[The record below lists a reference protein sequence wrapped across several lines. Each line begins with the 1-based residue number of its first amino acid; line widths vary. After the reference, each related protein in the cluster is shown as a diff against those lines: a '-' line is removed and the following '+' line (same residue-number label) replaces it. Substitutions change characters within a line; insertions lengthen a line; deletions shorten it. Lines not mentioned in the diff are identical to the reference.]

1 MPDLYWIINK
11 SSNSDNLKKL
21 ISLRAFLLDEADS
34 PWALT
39 YDFENNNDLISYL
52 KDNEINY
59 FLNLNTKNIIKLN
72 IKATDIISM
81 PKNKKLKFISMLDP
95 VIDNLL
101 DQNRIITDNIRI
113 NPFAKDKLLNFILE
127 NKININKNL
136 FELFIRRNNNL
147 LDLLSI
153 SNFNYKL
160 NYNCSYYSKE
170 YKIRNYW
177 KNMWSDAIKY
187 NDNSIIENIKI

>member
-39 YDFENNNDLISYL
+39 YDYENNNDLISYL

-95 VIDNLL
+95 IIDSLL
-101 DQNRIITDNIRI
+101 DQNKVITDNIRI

-127 NKININKNL
+127 NKININKDL
-136 FELFIRRNNNL
+136 FELFIRRNDNL

-177 KNMWSDAIKY
+177 KNMWSDSIKY

>member
-52 KDNEINY
+52 KDNELNY

-72 IKATDIISM
+72 IKITDIISM
-81 PKNKKLKFISMLDP
+81 PKNKKLKFISLLDP
-95 VIDNLL
+95 IIESLL
-101 DQNRIITDNIRI
+101 DQNKVISDTIRI
-113 NPFAKDKLLNFILE
+113 NPFAIDNLLNFILD
-127 NKININKNL
+127 NKSNINNDIL
-136 FELFIRRNNNL
+136 ELFIKRNNNL
-147 LDLLSI
+147 TDLLFL
-153 SNFNYKL
+153 SNFNHKL

-170 YKIRNYW
+170 YKLRNYW
-177 KNMWSDAIKY
+177 KNMWADSDKY
-187 NDNSIIENIKI
+187 KENTIIENIKI

>member
-95 VIDNLL
+95 VIDSLL

-127 NKININKNL
+127 NKININKDL
-136 FELFIRRNNNL
+136 FEIFIRRNNNL

>member
-95 VIDNLL
+95 VIDSLL

-127 NKININKNL
+127 NKININKDL

>member
-127 NKININKNL
+127 NKININKDL